1 MTLLSFSTY
10 LPTGDLLRI
19 IATTVLVAVIAPSA
33 VALAVVGLE
42 RRETGAV
49 PLGNTL
55 VGLGAGVLALLA
67 ATGIYALVQ
76 R

>member
-19 IATTVLVAVIAPSA
+19 IATTLLVALIAPSA
-33 VALAVVGLE
+33 VAIAVVGLE

-55 VGLGAGVLALLA
+55 VGLGGGVLALLA
-67 ATGIYALVQ
+67 ATGIYALIQ

>member
-19 IATTVLVAVIAPSA
+19 IATTLLVAVIAPSA

-55 VGLGAGVLALLA
+55 VGLGGGVLALLA
-67 ATGIYALVQ
+67 ATGIYALIQ